1 MRATTDRSLGLEDH
15 VDIVYLVWLDNHHNG
30 ADKES
35 IGIFTDAA
43 KAKTCIK
50 DFSEKGK
57 YNDDSRYLR
66 VEPYVLNKSFIPH
79 YDSKIII

>member
-43 KAKTCIK
+43 KVQR
-50 DFSEKGK
+50 FQ
-57 YNDDSRYLR
+57 
-66 VEPYVLNKSFIPH
+66 
-79 YDSKIII
+79 